1 MAGPE
6 RMIRQ
11 RPFLNDVLREARANR
26 RRQKLLYANADQ
38 INALSELVM
47 NTIRGNVPPRRST
60 LRVLK
65 PQANVLRMIAN
76 AKNSIKR
83 RRQLL
88 QQQTGA
94 GIWNELRRSYL
105 SGKRIYQY

>member
-1 MAGPE
+1 MTD

-11 RPFLNDVLREARANR
+11 RTFLNDVLREAQANK

-47 NTIRGNVPPRRST
+47 NTIRGNVPPRGST
-60 LRVLK
+60 LRVLR
-65 PQANVLRMIAN
+65 PQAHDLRMIAN
-76 AKNSIKR
+76 ARNSIKR

-94 GIWNELRRSYL
+94 GLWNELRRSYYH
-105 SGKRIYQY
+105 GKRLYQY

>member
-1 MAGPE
+1 MTD

-11 RPFLNDVLREARANR
+11 RKFINDVLREAQAHR
-26 RRQKLLYANADQ
+26 RQQKLLYANADQ

-60 LRVLK
+60 LRVLS
-65 PQANVLRMIAN
+65 PQANDLRRIAN
-76 AKNSIKR
+76 ARTSIKQ

-94 GIWNELRRSYL
+94 GLWNELRRSYDH
-105 SGKRIYQY
+105 GKRLYQY

>member
-1 MAGPE
+1 MVTE

-11 RPFLNDVLREARANR
+11 GSFLKDVLREAKVNT

-38 INALSELVM
+38 IVLSELVM
-47 NTIRGNVPPRRST
+47 NTLRGSIPTRRNT
-60 LRVLK
+60 VRVLK
-65 PQANVLRMIAN
+65 PQAGALRRIAN
-76 AKNSIKR
+76 ARNSIKT

-94 GIWNELRRSYL
+94 GLWNELRRSYY
-105 SGKRIYQY
+105 SGKRLYQY

>member
-1 MAGPE
+1 MVTE

-11 RPFLNDVLREARANR
+11 GSFLKDVLREAKANT

-47 NTIRGNVPPRRST
+47 NTLRGSVPTRCNT
-60 LRVLK
+60 IRVLK
-65 PQANVLRMIAN
+65 PQAAALQRIAN
-76 AKNSIKR
+76 ARNSIKT

-94 GIWNELRRSYL
+94 GLWNELRQSYY
-105 SGKRIYQY
+105 SGKHLYQY